1 MKEEEEV
8 SLVYHLKHGR
18 PMPGCLP
25 LFVLLAGLL
34 VVLGMELVQVRKP
47 EPLRPRG
54 EGNVY
59 YRNDELLHFHV
70 LQRSP
75 LPLRLPAGADPAQA
89 PNAGTP
95 SLTLERQVELLP
107 APAPTLFSSAPD
119 SAVLNK
125 AALLELPPAETDV
138 EGGEREGYEDP
149 RTAEESEEDGSSG
162 VSSEVEGERGS
173 AEGGEG
179 DGASGERA
187 EGEEPE
193 GREVPGEG
201 VGSEPGQETSPMK
214 EVQP

>member
-1 MKEEEEV
+1 MKEQEEV

-25 LFVLLAGLL
+25 LFVLLAGVL
-34 VVLGMELVQVRKP
+34 VVLAMELVQVRKP

-75 LPLRLPAGADPAQA
+75 LPLRLPACADPAQA
-89 PNAGTP
+89 PDAETP
-95 SLTLERQVELLP
+95 PLMLEREVSLLP

-119 SAVLNK
+119 SAVLDK
-125 AALLELPPAETDV
+125 AVLLELPPGETDAAGDEGEEDEGQSPGG
-138 EGGEREGYEDP
+138 EGGSEREGKGRENSEGENS
-149 RTAEESEEDGSSG
+149 RSGEGVNEEDGSPSPP
-162 VSSEVEGERGS
+162 VQ
-173 AEGGEG
+173 
-179 DGASGERA
+179 
-187 EGEEPE
+187 EPPP
-193 GREVPGEG
+193 V
-201 VGSEPGQETSPMK
+201 K